1 MMARMNVAPAASPVL
16 DGEHA
21 AFILQP
27 GISMTAASS
36 AAGNQP
42 RIGRALGCRV
52 SPQRSRIT
60 VLLAGGQCPDLIAAL
75 RDSRTVAVVFSQ
87 PSTHR
92 TIQVKGADAALEPL
106 EPGDPALAERWTDGF
121 VAELGALGYAES
133 LVRAILWCDPAELVA
148 VGFTPC
154 AAFQQTP
161 GPRAGLPLG
170 A

>member
-16 DGEHA
+16 DAEHA
-21 AFILQP
+21 AFILLP
-27 GISMTAASS
+27 GISMTAASPGS
-36 AAGNQP
+36 GNLP

-52 SPQRSRIT
+52 SAQRGRIT
-60 VLLAGGQCPDLIAAL
+60 VLFAGGQCPELIEAL
-75 RDSRTVAVVFSQ
+75 RASRAIAVVFSQ

-106 EPGDPALAERWTDGF
+106 APDDPALAQRWIDGF
-121 VAELGALGYAES
+121 VAELAALGYAEP
-133 LVRAILWCDPAELVA
+133 LVRAFLWCDPAELVA

-170 A
+170 S

>member
-1 MMARMNVAPAASPVL
+1 MARMNVAPAASPVL

-21 AFILQP
+21 AFILLP
-27 GISMTAASS
+27 GISMTVASS
-36 AAGNQP
+36 APGNLP

-52 SPQRSRIT
+52 SPERSRIT
-60 VLLAGGQCPDLIAAL
+60 VLLAGSQCPELVEAL
-75 RDSRTVAVVFSQ
+75 RASRAIAVVFSQ

-92 TIQVKGADAALEPL
+92 TIQVKGNDAALLPL
-106 EPGDPALAERWTDGF
+106 QADDVALVRRWTDGF
-121 VAELGALGYAES
+121 VAELTAHGYAES
-133 LVRAILWCDPAELVA
+133 LVRAFLWCDAAELVA

>member
-1 MMARMNVAPAASPVL
+1 MMTRMNVARAASPVL

-21 AFILQP
+21 AFILLP

-36 AAGNQP
+36 GSGNLP
-42 RIGRALGCRV
+42 RVGRALGCRL
-52 SPQRSRIT
+52 SPARDRIT
-60 VLLAGGQCPDLIAAL
+60 VLLAGGQCPDLIEAL
-75 RDSRTVAVVFSQ
+75 RASRAIAVVFSQ

-92 TIQVKGADAALEPL
+92 TIQVKGRDATLEP
-106 EPGDPALAERWTDGF
+106 PGPDDPALAQRWTDGF
-121 VAELGALGYAES
+121 VAELAALGYAEA
-133 LVRAILWCDPAELVA
+133 LVRAFLWCEPAELVA